1 MSSRALTFD
10 QRPSVWSLNFKRPI
24 PTRNGRSAKYR
35 KPIGR
40 PGAFTGMTEI
50 KLKTSVTDAIQRVL
64 LRRGTLPPNYMG
76 WCGKNCKRCA
86 NFDCKDI
93 RDFLPDLGFE
103 GALCD
108 EIVAVALPVKSATSQ
123 RLTYRRASKDSASG

>member
-1 MSSRALTFD
+1 
-10 QRPSVWSLNFKRPI
+10 
-24 PTRNGRSAKYR
+24 
-35 KPIGR
+35 
-40 PGAFTGMTEI
+40 MTEI

-76 WCGKNCKRCA
+76 WCGKDCKRCA

-108 EIVAVALPVKSATSQ
+108 EIVRSRIAGEISNLATTDLPSGFKKFCVRLIALSNLRDILSADEAALGVFGS
-123 RLTYRRASKDSASG
+123 